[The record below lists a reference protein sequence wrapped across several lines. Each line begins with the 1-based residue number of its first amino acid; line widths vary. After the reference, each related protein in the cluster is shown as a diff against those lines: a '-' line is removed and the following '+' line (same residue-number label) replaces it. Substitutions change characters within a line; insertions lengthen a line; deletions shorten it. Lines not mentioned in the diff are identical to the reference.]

1 MALTHSEFP
10 DAWNLFSTENYTS
23 VVENVFDHAKAGN
36 LEALSI
42 LALAYLELGE
52 WRDCDACILDAARNG
67 GIEYWL
73 QFRAQLPHEFTA
85 LLARHDALEDI
96 AINKRSYFETF
107 TATAQ
112 HLSSHKEVTSFYNA
126 IFWMR
131 VLFASAEV
139 NERPDQ
145 FGDII
150 FSYVTEL
157 KKQKLLE
164 DGKLNELLDFIN
176 WTVTCAFDRKSAR
189 ELMDYYIA
197 NWEQ

>member
-10 DAWNLFSTENYTS
+10 DVWDLFSTEDYSS
-23 VVENVFDHAKAGN
+23 VVESVFDHAKAGN

-52 WRDCDACILDAARNG
+52 WRDCDACILDASRNG

-96 AINKRSYFETF
+96 AINKRSYFNTF
-107 TATAQ
+107 MAIAQ

-139 NERPDQ
+139 NESVDQ

-150 FSYVTEL
+150 FSWVTEL
-157 KKQKLLE
+157 KKQNLLE
-164 DGKLNELLDFIN
+164 DGKLDELLEFIH
-176 WTVTCAFDRKSAR
+176 WTVTCAFDRKFAR
-189 ELMDYYIA
+189 ELMDHYIA
-197 NWEQ
+197 NWEY